1 MQSEAVPDPEPPMA
15 AEIGEIVVGDARY
28 TRAETSERAGVPLDR
43 AIALWRAMGFAVVP
57 DDDRV
62 FTERD
67 VAALRTAETLRTL
80 GVVDDAGLLAL
91 TRSMAQAL
99 SRLAHSHAAIAASY
113 LGDLAAEAAGPVLD
127 EATHDAATGLL
138 DDVAGLLEYVWR
150 RHLAVAAEGAFTAAG
165 DASAGAVA
173 VGFADLVGFTEATR
187 EMAPEE
193 LGALVETFEHVA
205 AHVVADVG
213 GRVVKT
219 LGDEVMYV
227 ADDARAGA
235 AIGLDLAAETGSAT
249 GREVRVGVA
258 YGPVVA
264 RLGDVFGPTVNI
276 ASRLTGL
283 ARPGTVLLD
292 RGAASALRG
301 DAAFEVSPLRRHAV
315 RGYSHLL
322 PFRVRR
328 AVTS

>member
-1 MQSEAVPDPEPPMA
+1 MA
-15 AEIGEIVVGDARY
+15 DETADQTAGEMAGEMAGEIGEIVVGEASY
-28 TRAETSERAGVPLDR
+28 TRAETATAAGVPLDR
-43 AIALWRAMGFAVVP
+43 AVALWRAMGFAEIP

-67 VAALRTAETLRTL
+67 VRALRTAETLRSL
-80 GVVDDAGLLAL
+80 GVVDEAGLLAL
-91 TRSMAQAL
+91 TRTMAQGL
-99 SRLAHSHAAIAASY
+99 SRLAHSHARIAADY
-113 LGDLAAEAAGPVLD
+113 LGRLVDLSDPLVD
-127 EATHDAATGLL
+127 ATAHAVGEGLL
-138 DDVAGLLEYVWR
+138 DDVASLLEYVWR
-150 RHLAVAAEGAFTAAG
+150 RHLAVAAQSAFVTA
-165 DASAGAVA
+165 DTTTETA
-173 VGFADLVGFTEATR
+173 VGFADLVGFTELTR
-187 EMAPEE
+187 GLSDEE
-193 LGALVETFEHVA
+193 LATLVESFEHLA
-205 AHVVADVG
+205 AQVVADAG

-219 LGDEVMYV
+219 LGDEVMFV
-227 ADDARAGA
+227 AADARAA
-235 AIGLDLAAETGSAT
+235 AALALDLAAASAAQ
-249 GREVRVGVA
+249 GREVRAGVA

-301 DAAFEVSPLRRHAV
+301 DTAFEVTPLRRQSV
-315 RGYSHLL
+315 RGYSHLA